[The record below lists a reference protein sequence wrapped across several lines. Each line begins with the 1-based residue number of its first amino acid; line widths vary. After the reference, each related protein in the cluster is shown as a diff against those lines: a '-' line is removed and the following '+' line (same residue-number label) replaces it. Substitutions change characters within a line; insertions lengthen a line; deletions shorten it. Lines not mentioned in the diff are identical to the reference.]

1 MRTNPDTPVSGTY
14 NRVGQAE
21 NKNGGLTIRELFTL
35 EAMKARLLNVSM
47 YDRHGCQYEAVAHDA
62 VKWAD
67 ATIAELNKTAETNL
81 EVINNNEGKE
91 NESTT
96 ERV

>member
-1 MRTNPDTPVSGTY
+1 MRTDPNGSVY
-14 NRVGQAE
+14 VVANQVGEVRQDFP
-21 NKNGGLTIRELFTL
+21 GLTKRELFTL

-67 ATIAELNKTAETNL
+67 AAIAELNKPDQPPKL
-81 EVINNNEGKE
+81 EVVE
-91 NESTT
+91 
-96 ERV
+96 